1 MMNGNR
7 NLCGLLRAY
16 KSPLDATRL
25 YLGRAICPEQ
35 FVQFLK
41 TCFIPF
47 KMSADENLISL
58 MDCYRNRLRE
68 VIQVE
73 PVLDYLDFIESDQKE
88 LILNKA
94 RNESNQLAADM
105 LIDAVV
111 RSEPRP
117 AGRVRQFVD
126 ALSSA
131 GCTYAARIS
140 DPDTL
145 PSPAEEAENDYCVLL
160 VLLMSPKLQEMK
172 TAEVCRHC
180 FEKRILTAEE
190 QENVM
195 AETQNRGNIGGA
207 RLLVKRLAKKP
218 PGWFSEFLKVL
229 RTTEHGDLVEELTGV
244 REINDGPGST
254 HSTHTSL
261 EDAVPHEGEKK
272 CSDGHNAALLVN
284 GVELSVETPVRAED
298 TDIVLRAYQMDV
310 AKPALNGENII
321 ICLPTG
327 SGKTRI
333 AVYVAR
339 DHLDRRR
346 RQSLPGKVVV
356 LVNKVVLVEQHYNE
370 EFNKFLKT
378 QYNVER
384 ISGESVL
391 KMAVSD
397 TLKTNDVIVCTAQ
410 ILENSLLESEISFT
424 DISLLVIDECH
435 HTKKGG
441 VYQQIMARFLEEKL
455 KNIKRTKAN
464 IDVKPLPQILGL
476 TASIGVGGATKQDK
490 AQEHI
495 LRICANL
502 DAVKIMTAPL
512 EQQLKDNSKRVIM
525 AKRRAKDP
533 FGDLIRCIMRR
544 IHDRANLRP
553 SVDVGTQRYEQWIVE
568 EEKEAAKQGDQ
579 RRRVCA
585 KHLRQYSEALHQ
597 SNSIRMSD
605 AYNFLLTFYRD
616 ELRKKRPT
624 VDDGPAVRQT
634 ETEKFLFKQF
644 EDTRGQLEELTKHPE
659 YENSILTE
667 LRTSILKEFTRR
679 DEVRGIIFT
688 ETRLS
693 AIALHKWIQEN
704 RKFEDVTVQSSY
716 LIGAGDQS
724 VVKPMTA
731 KEKNDVLK
739 KFHEGDVNL
748 LIATSV
754 AEEGLDIQKCN
765 VVIRYCLVTNEIAMI
780 QARGRGRAE
789 DSVYIVIGVE
799 GSGVDEREK
808 VNEWRE
814 KMMNVAI
821 QVIKEM
827 PRDLYNRKVKEYQL
841 EAWAEKKFHNRRSAE
856 KVKKKVHPSAVKLRC
871 RGCDVI
877 ACEGPDI
884 EVISGIHRVNLTDAF
899 KNKFLVTNNSA
910 LREKPQQCE
919 AEKVISCQAC
929 GHFWGPM
936 MCHRKLD
943 CPCLNVECFVV
954 VVSGKEET
962 FDSWADLAVEFA
974 QFDFYSHA
982 TQFVF
987 DDDEEN
993 L

>member
-1 MMNGNR
+1 
-7 NLCGLLRAY
+7 
-16 KSPLDATRL
+16 
-25 YLGRAICPEQ
+25 
-35 FVQFLK
+35 
-41 TCFIPF
+41 
-47 KMSADENLISL
+47 MSADENLISL

-229 RTTEHGDLVEELTGV
+229 RTTEHGDLVEELTG
-244 REINDGPGST
+244 
-254 HSTHTSL
+254 
-261 EDAVPHEGEKK
+261 DAVPHEGEKK

-284 GVELSVETPVRAED
+284 GVELSGTILVTLSAPDNEEYVDISKHVETPVRAED